1 MYVLPNNVYHNN
13 FVCNNGYQ
21 TVLHIS
27 SKLITRFCDNFSP
40 AHLACEMQEQ
50 IKWKLQAVVV
60 VIIVVVIVV
69 CSC

>member
-1 MYVLPNNVYHNN
+1 MFNQTI
-13 FVCNNGYQ
+13 CNLTIFFCTNGY
-21 TVLHIS
+21 LAAFNIC
-27 SKLITRFCDNFSP
+27 SKLITRFCDNFGP
-40 AHLACEMQEQ
+40 AHLACETQEQ